1 MVISMKTIG
10 ITGGVGSGKTEVLTF
25 ITAHY
30 DARVIVADIAAKELE
45 QPGQPCYRKLVEA
58 LGNGILDAE
67 GLIDAKTLSG
77 LIFSDAKALAQV
89 NAIVHPAVKCYI
101 LEAMEEERN
110 KGTKYFVVEAALLI
124 EEDYQDIL
132 DEMWYI
138 YVSEPVRRKRLKESR
153 GYSDQKIDS
162 IMAAQKTDAEFRAAC
177 DYIID
182 NNDSIGKMQKQVAA
196 LLTEEV

>member
-1 MVISMKTIG
+1 MKTIG

-182 NNDSIGKMQKQVAA
+182 NNDSIGKMQEQVAL
-196 LLTEEV
+196 LLTEDVP

>member
-1 MVISMKTIG
+1 MRTIG
-10 ITGGVGSGKTEVLTF
+10 ITGGVGSGKTEALAF

-45 QPGQPCYRKLVEA
+45 QPGQSCYLELVEA
-58 LGNGILDAE
+58 LGKGILDKE
-67 GLIDAKTLSG
+67 GAIDAGALAG

-89 NAIVHPAVKCYI
+89 NAIVHPAVKRYI
-101 LEAMEEERN
+101 LESLEEEQK
-110 KGTKYFVVEAALLI
+110 KGTQFFVVEAALLI

-162 IMAAQKTDAEFRAAC
+162 IMASQKTDAEFRAAC
-177 DYIID
+177 DYVID
-182 NNDSIGKMQKQVAA
+182 NNDSVKKMQEQVAG
-196 LLTEEV
+196 LLAG

>member
-1 MVISMKTIG
+1 MRTIG

-25 ITAHY
+25 IATYY

-45 QPGQPCYRKLVEA
+45 QPGQPCYLELVEA
-58 LGNGILDAE
+58 FGNGILDETGA
-67 GLIDAKTLSG
+67 IDAKALSG
-77 LIFSDAKALAQV
+77 LIFSDAKALEQV
-89 NAIVHPAVKCYI
+89 NAIVHPAVKRYI
-101 LEAMEEERN
+101 LEALEEEQK
-110 KGTKYFVVEAALLI
+110 KGTQYFVVEAALLI

-162 IMAAQKTDAEFRAAC
+162 IMAAQKTEAEFRAVC
-177 DYIID
+177 DHVID
-182 NNDSIGKMQKQVAA
+182 NNVSIEKMQKQVAE
-196 LLTEEV
+196 LLG

>member
-1 MVISMKTIG
+1 MKSIG

-58 LGNGILDAE
+58 LGDGILDAE

-89 NAIVHPAVKCYI
+89 NAIVHPAVKHYI

-162 IMAAQKTDAEFRAAC
+162 IMAAQKTDAEFRSVC
-177 DYIID
+177 DHVID
-182 NNDSIGKMQKQVAA
+182 NNDSIEEMQKQVGA
-196 LLTEEV
+196 LLTEDA

>member
-1 MVISMKTIG
+1 MKTIG

-89 NAIVHPAVKCYI
+89 NAIVHPAVKRYI

-138 YVSEPVRRKRLKESR
+138 YVSEPVRRKRLKGSR

-162 IMAAQKTDAEFRAAC
+162 IMAAQKTDAEFRSVC
-177 DYIID
+177 DHVID

-196 LLTEEV
+196 LLTEDV

>member
-1 MVISMKTIG
+1 MRTIG

-25 ITAHY
+25 ITTYY
-30 DARVIVADIAAKELE
+30 DARVVVADIAAKELE
-45 QPGQPCYRKLVEA
+45 QPGQPCYRKLVEV

-77 LIFSDAKALAQV
+77 LIFSNEEALAQV
-89 NAIVHPAVKCYI
+89 NAIVHPAVKRYI
-101 LEAMEEERN
+101 LETMEEERK
-110 KGTKYFVVEAALLI
+110 KGTEFFVVEAALLI

-162 IMAAQKTDAEFRAAC
+162 IMAAQKTEAEFRAVC
-177 DYIID
+177 DHVID
-182 NNDSIGKMQKQVAA
+182 NNASIENMQKQVAN
-196 LLTEEV
+196 LLAF

>member
-1 MVISMKTIG
+1 MKTIG
-10 ITGGVGSGKTEVLTF
+10 ITGGIGSGKTEALAF
-25 ITAHY
+25 ITEHY
-30 DARVIVADIAAKELE
+30 DARVIVADLAAKELE
-45 QPGQPCYRKLVEA
+45 QPGQPCYRELVEV
-58 LGNGILDAE
+58 LGNGILDETGA
-67 GLIDAKTLSG
+67 IDAKALAG
-77 LIFSDAKALAQV
+77 LIFSDGRALQQV
-89 NAIVHPAVKCYI
+89 NAIVHPAVKRYI
-101 LEAMEEERN
+101 LDAMKEEQK

-162 IMAAQKTDAEFRAAC
+162 IMAAQKTDAEFRSVC

-182 NNDSIGKMQKQVAA
+182 NNDSIENMLKQVEA
-196 LLTEEV
+196 LLTEDA

>member
-1 MVISMKTIG
+1 MRTIG

-25 ITAHY
+25 ITTNY

-45 QPGQPCYRKLVEA
+45 QPGQPCYHKLVEA

-67 GLIDAKTLSG
+67 GLIDAKILSG

-89 NAIVHPAVKCYI
+89 NSIVHPAVKHYI
-101 LEAMEEERN
+101 LETIEEERR
-110 KGTKYFVVEAALLI
+110 KGTEFFVVEAALLI

-153 GYSDQKIDS
+153 GYSDHKIDS
-162 IMAAQKTDAEFRAAC
+162 IMAAQKTEAEFRAVC
-177 DYIID
+177 DHVID
-182 NNDSIGKMQKQVAA
+182 NNDSIENMQKQVAE
-196 LLTEEV
+196 LLAF

>member
-1 MVISMKTIG
+1 MKTIG

-58 LGNGILDAE
+58 LGDGILDAE

-89 NAIVHPAVKCYI
+89 NAIVHPAVKRYI

-182 NNDSIGKMQKQVAA
+182 NNDSIGKMQEQVAL
-196 LLTEEV
+196 LLTEDVP